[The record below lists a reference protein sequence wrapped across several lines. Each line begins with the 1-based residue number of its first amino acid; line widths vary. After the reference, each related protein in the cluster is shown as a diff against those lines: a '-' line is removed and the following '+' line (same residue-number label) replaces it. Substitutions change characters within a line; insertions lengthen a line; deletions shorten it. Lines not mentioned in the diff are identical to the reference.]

1 LIRIIGIGSPFGDD
15 ATGLLAAQIL
25 ANAPPPNCEVIVADR
40 PGVTLV
46 ELMEGAEA
54 VILIDAVRSGAAPGT
69 IHELSFDDLGQ
80 RDAHLVSSHDL
91 DIVTA
96 VQLARQLG
104 RAPDR
109 ALAIGL
115 EVAAVDPRRPCEVS
129 ANVRQSIDQLVARVR
144 SCAARLDHRVRQRL
158 TIAGTV
164 QGVGMRP
171 FVWRMAKSVGLA
183 GYVRNIPGGVEI
195 EIEGS
200 PASLQKF
207 RHRLMDERP
216 IAAAIESVVVT
227 SVRPVDETEFRAI
240 ESERGRAAT
249 TIPPDLAICA
259 DCTRE
264 ILDRASRR
272 YRYPFTNCTACGPRF
287 TVVQTLPY
295 DRAATT
301 LAGFPLCE
309 ECQREYLDPADHR
322 FRAEPIAC
330 PRCGPRAWLE
340 TTPPEP
346 PGAPADRDSIVRAA
360 EILRAGGIVA
370 VQGVGGVHLACDAN
384 HEMAVIRLRRIK
396 RRPHKPLAVMVDSI
410 ESARTLA
417 TVSDDE
423 AALLVSPLAPIVVLR
438 KNATAK
444 LAASIAPGNDH
455 VGIMIAYSPIHRLL
469 MSDVGLPLV
478 MTSANRPGEPLA
490 RDGVEARAIFGS
502 EVDAMLLHDRPI
514 HQRCDD
520 GVWMAGPKGAQP
532 IRRSRGSTPRPITVP
547 VSAKLPILAAG
558 ADIKNSFCLLHGH
571 SALMSQYIGS
581 LENVA
586 TQEHFHDALEKW
598 VAVSGIEPALSVHDL
613 HPNSVVRELV
623 GRLGLKSVAVQH
635 HHAHVAACLAE
646 HGHRGPAIGI
656 AFDGTGYGTDGAIWG
671 GEAMI
676 VDLLKFERLSHLE
689 YLPLVGGDTAVRD
702 PRRIAAAFL
711 TGLFGSLF
719 RIRVERLVGS
729 GTAKVLATM
738 IDRNINT
745 FPTSSCGRMFDAVAA
760 LTGVCGETTYEAQAA
775 IELESLAR
783 TASPVNHIYPFM
795 LRDGVVGTGAILA
808 AIIGDLELGTPAA
821 SVARAFHNTMA
832 EIVAR
837 MAADARARTGV
848 SLVALSGGCFQ
859 NRLLLAA
866 STDKLESERFTVLV
880 HRAVPANDGGL
891 ALGQAVIAAAQL
903 SCEGAGDLS
912 CASEFRAA

>member
-1 LIRIIGIGSPFGDD
+1 
-15 ATGLLAAQIL
+15 
-25 ANAPPPNCEVIVADR
+25 VADR

-69 IHELSFDDLGQ
+69 IHELSFDDLGL
-80 RDAHLVSSHDL
+80 RGAHLVSSHDL
-91 DIVTA
+91 DVATA
-96 VQLARQLG
+96 VRLARQLG

-115 EVAAVDPRRPCEVS
+115 EVAPLDPRRPCEGDAS
-129 ANVRQSIDQLVARVR
+129 VRRSMVRLVARVR
-144 SCAARLDHRVRQRL
+144 SCAARLDARVRQRM
-158 TIAGTV
+158 TVAGTV

-171 FVWRMAKSVGLA
+171 FVWRTAKSMGLA
-183 GYVRNIPGGVEI
+183 GYVRNALGGVEI
-195 EIEGS
+195 EVEGTHLQIE
-200 PASLQKF
+200 KF
-207 RHRLMDERP
+207 RRRLIDERP
-216 IAAAIESVVVT
+216 AAADIESIVV
-227 SVRPVDETEFRAI
+227 SPVKPLEEREFCAI

-249 TIPPDLAICA
+249 TTPPDLAICA

-287 TVVQTLPY
+287 TVVRTLPY

-309 ECQREYLDPADHR
+309 ECEREYQDPADHR

-330 PRCGPRAWLE
+330 PRCGPRAWIE
-340 TTPPEP
+340 TAPPAS
-346 PGAPADRDSIVRAA
+346 PGAPAGCDSVAQAA
-360 EILRAGGIVA
+360 EILRAGGIIA

-410 ESARTLA
+410 ESARKLA
-417 TVSDDE
+417 IVSDDE
-423 AALLVSPLAPIVVLR
+423 AALLVSPLAPIVVLQ
-438 KNATAK
+438 KHAAAK
-444 LAASIAPGNDH
+444 LAPSIAPGNDQ
-455 VGIMIAYSPIHRLL
+455 VGVMIAYSPIHRLL
-469 MSDVGLPLV
+469 MNDVCLPLV

-520 GVWMAGPKGAQP
+520 GVWMAGPKGVQP
-532 IRRSRGSTPRPITVP
+532 IRRSRGSTPRPIMVP
-547 VSAKLPILAAG
+547 VSAKLPILAG
-558 ADIKNSFCLLHGH
+558 GGDIKNSFCLLHGH

-586 TQEHFHDALEKW
+586 TQEHFRDALEKW
-598 VAVSGIEPALSVHDL
+598 VAVSGIEPAISVHDL

-623 GRLGLKSVAVQH
+623 GRLGRKSVAVQH
-635 HHAHVAACLAE
+635 HHAHVASCLAE
-646 HGHRGPAIGI
+646 HGQRGPAIGI
-656 AFDGTGYGTDGAIWG
+656 ALDGAGYGTDGAIWG

-676 VDLLKFERLSHLE
+676 ADLLKFERLSHLE
-689 YLPLVGGDTAVRD
+689 YLPLAGGDMAVHH
-702 PRRIAAAFL
+702 PRRVAAAFL
-711 TGLFGSLF
+711 RGLFGSLF
-719 RIRVERLVGS
+719 QDRVERLVGS
-729 GTAKVLATM
+729 ATAKVLAAM

-745 FPTSSCGRMFDAVAA
+745 FPTSSCGRIFDAVAA
-760 LTGVCGETTYEAQAA
+760 LIGVCGEATYEAQAA

-783 TASPVNHIYPFM
+783 AAPRVNHSYPFT
-795 LRDGVVGTGAILA
+795 LRDGVVRTGAMLA
-808 AIIGDLELGTPAA
+808 AIIGDLEHGTSAA
-821 SVARAFHNTMA
+821 NVARAFHNTMA

-837 MAADARARTGV
+837 MAVDARARTRV

-866 STDKLESERFTVLV
+866 SIDKLERERFTVLA
-880 HRAVPANDGGL
+880 HRAVPTNDGGL

-903 SCEGAGDLS
+903 SYQGGEELS

>member
-25 ANAPPPNCEVIVADR
+25 ANAPPPNCEVIMADR

-80 RDAHLVSSHDL
+80 RGAHLVSSHDL
-91 DIVTA
+91 DIATA
-96 VQLARQLG
+96 VRLARRLG

-115 EVAAVDPRRPCEVS
+115 EIAPLDPRRPCEVGAS
-129 ANVRQSIDQLVARVR
+129 VPRSIDRLVALVR
-144 SCAARLDHRVRQRL
+144 SCAARLDDRVRQRM
-158 TIAGTV
+158 TVAGTV

-171 FVWRMAKSVGLA
+171 FVWRTAKSMGLG
-183 GYVRNIPGGVEI
+183 GYVRNTPGGVEI
-195 EIEGS
+195 EVEGS
-200 PASLQKF
+200 HLQVEKF
-207 RHRLMDERP
+207 RRRLIEERP
-216 IAAAIESVVVT
+216 AAAAIESIVV
-227 SVRPVDETEFRAI
+227 SPVKPLAEREFCAI

-259 DCTRE
+259 ECTRE

-287 TVVQTLPY
+287 TVVRTLPY

-309 ECQREYLDPADHR
+309 ECQREYLDPADRR

-340 TTPPEP
+340 TTPPA
-346 PGAPADRDSIVRAA
+346 APAGRDSIAGAA
-360 EILRAGGIVA
+360 EILRAGGVVA

-384 HEMAVIRLRRIK
+384 HEMAVSRLRRIK

-410 ESARTLA
+410 DSARTLA
-417 TVSDDE
+417 IVSDDE
-423 AALLVSPLAPIVVLR
+423 AALLGSPEAPIVVLQ
-438 KNATAK
+438 KNAAAK
-444 LAASIAPGNDH
+444 LAPSIAPGNDQ

-469 MSDVGLPLV
+469 MNDVGFPLV

-490 RDGVEARAIFGS
+490 RDGVEAHAIFGT
-502 EVDAMLLHDRPI
+502 ELDAMLLHDRPI

-520 GVWMAGPKGAQP
+520 GVWLAGPKGAQP

-547 VSAKLPILAAG
+547 VSAKVPILAG
-558 ADIKNSFCLLHGH
+558 GGDFKNSFCLLNGH

-581 LENVA
+581 LENAA
-586 TQEHFHDALEKW
+586 TQEHFRDALEKW
-598 VAVSGIEPALSVHDL
+598 VAVSGIEPAISVHDL
-613 HPNSVVRELV
+613 HPNSIVHELV
-623 GRLGLKSVAVQH
+623 GRLGLPSVAVQH
-635 HHAHVAACLAE
+635 HHAHVASCLAE
-646 HGHRGPAIGI
+646 HGRRGPAIGI

-671 GEAMI
+671 GEALI
-676 VDLLKFERLSHLE
+676 ADLIKFERLSHLE
-689 YLPLVGGDTAVRD
+689 YLQLAGGDGAVRH

-719 RIRVERLVGS
+719 QDRVERLVGS

-745 FPTSSCGRMFDAVAA
+745 LPTSSCGRIFDAVAA
-760 LTGVCGETTYEAQAA
+760 LTGVCAEATYEAQAA

-783 TASPVNHIYPFM
+783 ASSPVSHLYPFS
-795 LRDGVVGTGAILA
+795 LRNGVVRTGAMLA
-808 AIIGDLELGTPAA
+808 AIVGDLEQGTSAA
-821 SVARAFHNTMA
+821 NVARAFHNTMA
-832 EIVAR
+832 EVVAR
-837 MAADARARTGV
+837 MAVDARDRTGV
-848 SLVALSGGCFQ
+848 SLVALTGGCFQ
-859 NRLLLAA
+859 NRLLLAT
-866 STDKLESERFTVLV
+866 SIDKLERERFTVLV
-880 HRAVPANDGGL
+880 HRAVPTNDGGL

-903 SCEGAGDLS
+903 SSDGAQKLS